1 MATAV
6 DAIKELGERGIKK
19 DIEDALTGPQ
29 VDAVNDEWARLGNVS
44 WFEAFAVWLLRERG
58 FDALP

>member
-1 MATAV
+1 MATAI

-44 WFEAFAVWLLRERG
+44 
-58 FDALP
+58 